1 MQGSVLDIVFGSR
14 CQMKGLWGHCH
25 TTRKISWRIMENDW
39 RMAVLGQVWLWSLFR
54 AGPQSPRSPKDTLLY
69 IRFTWTQSTGEKM
82 SDIMRKD
89 NLRSLRSQNREIF
102 TLNIRKPFT
111 SGRFQAAIQETL
123 RNLEAIH
130 FSITFSIFNGS
141 TVDRQI
147 SSSHRGNLAGS
158 SWGDGVIPCSSCN
171 TWCPNLR

>member
-1 MQGSVLDIVFGSR
+1 MPNERALRTLPYDKKDFMEDHGKQLEDG
-14 CQMKGLWGHCH
+14 CH
-25 TTRKISWRIMENDW
+25 WDRSGCDPCSSQDLKAQD
-39 RMAVLGQVWLWSLFR
+39 
-54 AGPQSPRSPKDTLLY
+54 PRNIHLLY
-69 IRFTWTQSTGEKM
+69 IRFTWTQSTGEKK
-82 SDIMRKD
+82 SDTMRKD
-89 NLRSLRSQNREIF
+89 NLRSLRTQNREIF

-158 SWGDGVIPCSSCN
+158 S
-171 TWCPNLR
+171 